1 MTSHRIWIL
10 VTSFVLTCFSSFH
23 FHAAHSAPTTGW
35 EDLEM
40 KAVSA
45 SGELQHL
52 NKIQLR
58 AWTAGYYE
66 KLPTALEFS
75 WNEPAQWTRIE
86 TLRHFS
92 LECDTFLTLGKS
104 ALPPMDASSQES
116 FREDAHLI
124 ISLKSELYS
133 RCDMPIVYPWTFK
146 LVLKTAA
153 DQVLGEAEF
162 RGQPHRMRRPRQ
174 AH

>member
-1 MTSHRIWIL
+1 MNSHRIWIL
-10 VTSFVLTCFSSFH
+10 VTSFVFTFLSSVH
-23 FHAAHSAPTTGW
+23 FHSAHSAPSTGW

-45 SGELQHL
+45 SGELRQ
-52 NKIQLR
+52 IDQMQLR

-66 KLPTALEFS
+66 KLPTVLEFS
-75 WNEPAQWTRIE
+75 WNKPAQWTRIK

-104 ALPPMDASSQES
+104 ALPSMVTSSQEP
-116 FREDAHLI
+116 FPEDAHLI

-133 RCDMPIVYPWTFK
+133 RCDMPIVYPWTLQTRFEDC
-146 LVLKTAA
+146 LRPS
-153 DQVLGEAEF
+153 LG
-162 RGQPHRMRRPRQ
+162 RS
-174 AH
+174 